1 MSSSSLAQPIG
12 RGACRSIGS
21 FSRGDKIGEGTY
33 GSVYQARD
41 KASGRLVAIKRVKL
55 GDSTMDR
62 EGMPITHLREV
73 GILRALRHHE
83 HIVELLE
90 VVVGSQID
98 SVFLVFEY
106 LQHDV
111 ARLVDTMPTPFSM
124 PEVKC
129 LGVQLLLAVAHLH
142 ANHVMHRDLKLSNLL
157 LTNNG
162 ELKLCDFGLAREY
175 GYPLG
180 RYTSKVVTLWYRPP
194 ELLLGSH
201 TYDTA
206 VDMWGVGC
214 IFGELLQN
222 TPLLVGKSEIHQL
235 ELMCKLL
242 GSPNDRIWPGFSDL
256 PNVKKMAL
264 PVNPYNEL
272 RKKFPKLSAIGHDF
286 LNRLLTYDPEKRIT
300 AHDAIQHEYF
310 KREPKPKE
318 ISAMPSFPASF
329 PSMTPQKRPRHD

>member
-1 MSSSSLAQPIG
+1 VSYMEGFLG
-12 RGACRSIGS
+12 VTRDVNS
-21 FSRGDKIGEGTY
+21 FVKLDRIGEGTY
-33 GSVYQARD
+33 GTVYKARD
-41 KASGRLVAIKRVKL
+41 KLTDEIVALKKVK
-55 GDSTMDR
+55 MER
-62 EGMPITHLREV
+62 ENDGFPLTALRELKLLRRLKHPNCILLRDIAV
-73 GILRALRHHE
+73 GKK
-83 HIVELLE
+83 
-90 VVVGSQID
+90 ID
-98 SVFLVFEY
+98 SMFYIFEFCD
-106 LQHDV
+106 HDL
-111 ARLVDTMPTPFSM
+111 AHLIDSRSFPFAES
-124 PEVKC
+124 EVKC
-129 LGVQLLLAVAHLH
+129 ILLQLLKAVAYLH
-142 ANHVMHRDLKLSNLL
+142 DNWIIHRDLKLSNLL